1 MGQIMEVIRGVRN
14 RRAEMN
20 VPPSRK
26 ANLFIATG
34 KPDTFAP
41 AIPMIA
47 KLAYANE
54 VTIGDAFDM
63 EGAVT
68 IVTNDARVYI
78 PMDEL
83 VDKKAELARL
93 TKEMETAQKQL
104 AQNEGKLNN
113 PGFLGKAPPAVVEGV
128 KQDAEKLRERI
139 AMIQSSMAAL
149 Q

>member
-1 MGQIMEVIRGVRN
+1 MGHFMEVIRGVRN

-20 VPPSRK
+20 VPSRK

-113 PGFLGKAPPAVVEGV
+113 PGFWA
-128 KQDAEKLRERI
+128 KLLR
-139 AMIQSSMAAL
+139 L
-149 Q
+149 W